1 MEKQEWEYFKELCA
15 DVIENQTLEEIHE
28 AVEARDPADWRSYL
42 SPFAILQ
49 SIVDEAVEFLS
60 CCPVKE
66 NETPTYYLMEL
77 KFLIDKR
84 GKDYINTDFN
94 DYDYTTMLLTTV
106 EPERA
111 GTFIESD
118 LIREFPHSD
127 FNIFIIKITDDM
139 EEMDK
144 FIEENNLMLEDGFLE
159 EDEEDESSNRLMS
172 LVDEV
177 IEEITKPVKNK
188 KKTMYY
194 ALEIRVLADKTDV
207 DYDEIGFD
215 EWDFVTEV
223 ITNNVN
229 GEDVEYLLKNK
240 LNDDFPNN
248 YVQVATMEVTDD
260 PEELEEYLW
269 K

>member
-1 MEKQEWEYFKELCA
+1 MEKQEWESFKELCV
-15 DVIENQTLEEIHE
+15 DVMENQTLEEIHE
-28 AVEARDPADWRSYL
+28 AVESRNPADWRCYL
-42 SPFAILQ
+42 SPVDILK

-60 CCPVKE
+60 CCPVKL

-84 GKDYINTDFN
+84 GKDYINMEFN
-94 DYDYTTMLLTTV
+94 DYDYTTMVLTTL
-106 EPERA
+106 EPERT
-111 GTFIESD
+111 GTFIESS
-118 LIREFPHSD
+118 LIEEFPHSD

-144 FIEENNLMLEDGFLE
+144 FIEENNLMKED
-159 EDEEDESSNRLMS
+159 DEEENTNLLMC

-177 IEEITKPVKNK
+177 IEEITKPIKNK

>member
-15 DVIENQTLEEIHE
+15 DVMENQTLEEIHE
-28 AVEARDPADWRSYL
+28 AVEARDPADWRCYL

-127 FNIFIIKITDDM
+127 FNIFIIKITDDK

-144 FIEENNLMLEDGFLE
+144 FIEENNLMKED
-159 EDEEDESSNRLMS
+159 DEEENTNLLMC

-177 IEEITKPVKNK
+177 IEEITKPIKNK

-194 ALEIRVLADKTDV
+194 ALEIRILADKTGFDSE
-207 DYDEIGFD
+207 EIGFD
-215 EWDFVTEV
+215 EWDFVTGI
-223 ITNNVN
+223 ITNNDS
-229 GEDVEYLLKNK
+229 EDVEYLLRDK

-248 YVQVATMEVTDD
+248 YIEVDVILEAD
-260 PEELEEYLW
+260 SREELEGMMFEDI
-269 K
+269 